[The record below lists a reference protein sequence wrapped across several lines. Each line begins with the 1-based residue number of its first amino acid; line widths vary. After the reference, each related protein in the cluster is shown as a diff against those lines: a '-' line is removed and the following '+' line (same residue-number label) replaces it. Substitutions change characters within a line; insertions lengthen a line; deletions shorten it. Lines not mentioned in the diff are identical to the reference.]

1 MMAPPQ
7 ENQKT
12 NDEHCKPSKSAIEA
26 MERAYGSKWKEVAPV
41 WKEDDGIPNGTPNE
55 NDD

>member
-1 MMAPPQ
+1 MMAPQ
-7 ENQKT
+7 ENEKT

-26 MERAYGSKWKEVAPV
+26 MERAYGSNWKEAAPV
-41 WKEDDGIPNGTPNE
+41 RKEDDGIPNGTPNE

>member
-1 MMAPPQ
+1 MMAPQ
-7 ENQKT
+7 ENEKT

-26 MERAYGSKWKEVAPV
+26 MERAYGSNWKEAAPV
-41 WKEDDGIPNGTPNE
+41 RKEDDGIPSTPNE